1 MALSANDQLGAAMP
15 VLVIL
20 LQVAFLACLGSPALA
35 HDPGTEPSQAGPI
48 KNRQHAVELI
58 EAYLELP
65 APHPEALS
73 ALLADETV
81 RDFGVHATLAMLSR
95 PLLEMRLRPRASR
108 PEPLNP
114 ADSIKLFNILEALVK
129 DAPARRQDSSGTR
142 LINELQSSDGIM
154 SQGLAQMVEIGC
166 AGEDPVLARFYY
178 RRLNDYP
185 RRASFDFDRANAA
198 LALVKLYCR
207 QGRTDEA
214 EWIYVDF
221 KSLNRRSGITLRQGQ
236 AALTLI
242 EALAAQG
249 EPVRARHYYEELDR
263 LTGEKY
269 LKDYKAKA
277 RQALNELK

>member
-1 MALSANDQLGAAMP
+1 MP
-15 VLVIL
+15 VLIIL
-20 LQVAFLACLGSPALA
+20 LQVVYLALLGSSALA
-35 HDPGTEPSQAGPI
+35 HDPGPGLPPAGPL

-58 EAYLELP
+58 EAYLQLP

-81 RDFGVHATLAMLSR
+81 RDFGVHAAMAMLSR
-95 PLLEMRLRPRASR
+95 PLLEMRLRPRTSR

-154 SQGLAQMVEIGC
+154 SQGLAQMVEISC
-166 AGEDPVLARFYY
+166 AGEDPGLARSYY
-178 RRLNDYP
+178 RRLADYP
-185 RRASFDFDRANAA
+185 QRASFDFDRANAA

-221 KSLNRRSGITLRQGQ
+221 KSLDRRSGITLRQGQ
-236 AALTLI
+236 AALTLV
-242 EALAAQG
+242 EALAAAG
-249 EPVRARHYYEELDR
+249 EPTRARRYYEELDR
-263 LTGEKY
+263 LPADKY
-269 LKDYKAKA
+269 LNDYKAKA
-277 RQALNELK
+277 RQALNEPDE